1 MRKPLV
7 CLCLTGKTIDEDV
20 RIAEEY
26 IRYIDMVELRADC
39 LEEDE
44 RLNIRDF
51 PSLVKVPCL
60 LTIRRVADGGKYEEG
75 EASRSMLFARALAFA
90 DEDKRKNFAY
100 VDFEDDFIVPGLQDA
115 ALAFGTRIIRSFHD
129 MNNPV
134 KNIAQRLSKMRMT
147 GFEIPKIA
155 FMPKSLSDITDL
167 FKEASALSGTEQII
181 CAMSAFGLPTRVLA
195 QRFNSYLSFT
205 SPAELMENV
214 KELGHVDPV
223 SLSSLYRFRSIDSE
237 TRLFGIT
244 GFPLVATSSPKIHN
258 TIFGENEMNA
268 VYVPFKAEKAEEAF
282 EFANTMGVCGFS
294 VTVPH
299 KETIIPLLDSVDKG
313 VQEMGACNTVVREDG
328 KWLGF
333 NTDCIGFELAIKEFT
348 GRDSLSGMKVSVIGA
363 GGAAKAIV
371 YALRNLGADA
381 CIFNRTSVKARKLA
395 EKVGFNYSG
404 LGSDCIM
411 KLQNYSDLI
420 VQTTSKGMNSTD
432 EPNET
437 NDPIWFYDFTGNEL
451 LYDIVYEPNVTP
463 VMKRAAAAGCR
474 VANGL
479 SMLRYQGEEQA
490 RIFRKA
496 YEKSFDD

>member
-1 MRKPLV
+1 
-7 CLCLTGKTIDEDV
+7 
-20 RIAEEY
+20 
-26 IRYIDMVELRADC
+26 
-39 LEEDE
+39 
-44 RLNIRDF
+44 
-51 PSLVKVPCL
+51 
-60 LTIRRVADGGKYEEG
+60 
-75 EASRSMLFARALAFA
+75 
-90 DEDKRKNFAY
+90 
-100 VDFEDDFIVPGLQDA
+100 
-115 ALAFGTRIIRSFHD
+115 
-129 MNNPV
+129 
-134 KNIAQRLSKMRMT
+134 
-147 GFEIPKIA
+147 
-155 FMPKSLSDITDL
+155 MPKSLSDITDL

-214 KELGHVDPV
+214 KGLGHVDPV

-371 YALRNLGADA
+371 YALKNLGADA

-411 KLQNYSDLI
+411 KLQSYSDLI